1 VTLFFASEV
10 SSMSKHRARR
20 DRHDRSP
27 EHSSQDAD
35 PQAAGHRHERL
46 QRLLREE
53 LDALVRDE
61 LADPRL
67 DGVTFTRVE
76 LSVDYKNARVGFI
89 AAGAVGASRDAR
101 EHLERLL
108 TRASPF
114 LRARLADSVELK
126 VVPALR
132 FTWDAYAAT
141 ELESEPGATTG

>member
-1 VTLFFASEV
+1 
-10 SSMSKHRARR
+10 MSKHRARR
-20 DRHDRSP
+20 DRHDRSA
-27 EHSSQDAD
+27 EHSSHDAD

-53 LDALVRDE
+53 LDALVRAE
-61 LADPRL
+61 LSDPRL

-89 AAGAVGASRDAR
+89 AGGAAQAPRAER
-101 EHLERLL
+101 ERLERLL
-108 TRASPF
+108 ARAAPF

-132 FTWDAYAAT
+132 FAWDAYAA
-141 ELESEPGATTG
+141 LEPTD